1 MAQPHTDLSTGFETE
16 ICGLCKGSGK
26 YSYNAINKDMC
37 FGCSGCGLVRT
48 KRGEVARNF
57 FKTSILSAA
66 GDVKAGWRVRD
77 DVIGKWV
84 PVVSVEAYQLRGSSL
99 TNGVMVHYD
108 RPGVNITYRKVGHIQ
123 DLTTMIPAQPNIE
136 AVAALRNA
144 ALVYQQTL
152 TQAGTVRK
160 KAA

>member
-1 MAQPHTDLSTGFETE
+1 M
-16 ICGLCKGSGK
+16 
-26 YSYNAINKDMC
+26 
-37 FGCSGCGLVRT
+37 
-48 KRGEVARNF
+48 
-57 FKTSILSAA
+57 
-66 GDVKAGWRVRD
+66 
-77 DVIGKWV
+77 
-84 PVVSVEAYQLRGSSL
+84 VSVEAYQLRGSSL
-99 TNGVMVHYD
+99 TNGVMVPYD